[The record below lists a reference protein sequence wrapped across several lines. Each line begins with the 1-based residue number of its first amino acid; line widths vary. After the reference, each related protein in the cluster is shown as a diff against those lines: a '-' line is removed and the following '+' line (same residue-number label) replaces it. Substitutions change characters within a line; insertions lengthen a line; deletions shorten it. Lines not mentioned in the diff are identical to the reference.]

1 MRGSGWLLPLAATI
15 LWLAAVAWPM
25 IAAATE
31 LSAAETGTAAI
42 RPAGELL
49 STTVVWSSVVALGAT
64 ILGWAP
70 GRWLGRLAAR
80 PDRRGRRRFFLLA
93 VLLLAPIC
101 LPSYLAFWA
110 WWQAWPPDSAIYRWA
125 VEHGQV
131 ATMRHATLGLGLL
144 CWSWP
149 LAAWCVAAWVAAIP
163 AEHDEMLHLDGAGRW
178 TRGVDCLRTD
188 ASGLACGAFIVFM
201 ATFNNTT
208 SFDLAE
214 VFTFANELRAVQAL
228 GGTTRDLLIAGMPA
242 AAVAAVGALATWWAL
257 NRRRS
262 DDVSRA
268 LSPAWAT
275 IILSSVIWLLSV
287 AAPLALVS
295 GGALRRARVA
305 EFGELYGRALADTI
319 MVAAAC
325 GALAAIVACGLA
337 LMWQDRRRW
346 IRVAAHVQAVGW
358 LLAAL
363 IPATLV
369 AAAHESAY
377 NRGPLADFVYRSPR
391 MLVLGHL
398 SVFGFVAAL
407 LGRWAAQREPAI
419 VHDLRLLD
427 GADTLRGQL
436 IAAGPTLLSA
446 AVATAAITAV
456 LSLSEI
462 ALSGQLAPA
471 GFELLAPIVLNA
483 LHYQRPET
491 VALATV
497 ATIGLALVAVLAAA
511 LAWTT
516 LRRFSTT
523 GLDRTTATG
532 LLVSLAL
539 MGGCNDKDGDDSRQ
553 PFDTVMTF
561 GVNGLSLGQFSYPR
575 AIAVDPQR
583 GLVYVVDKT
592 ARVQR
597 FGLEGKPQLEWSM
610 PEKEQGKP
618 TGISVAPDGRVLIAD
633 THYFRVIIYDSEG
646 RELQRF
652 GSYGTE
658 PGQFIYPTDIAIGP
672 GGSIYVSEYGGNDR
686 VQVFSPP
693 PECEFLFTFGSPGDG
708 QDQFTRPQSLAF
720 SRDLSEL
727 YIADAINHR
736 IVVTDPQ
743 GRWLR
748 TFGGPGREPGW
759 LNYPYGLAVLDDGSL
774 LVAEFGG
781 NRIQRFSPEGRSLGT
796 YGRLGTN
803 PGELRYPWA
812 VASAGDLV
820 FILDSGNNRVQ
831 VINSP
836 Q

>member
-1 MRGSGWLLPLAATI
+1 MRGSGWLLPLAATF
-15 LWLAAVAWPM
+15 LWAAAVAGPM
-25 IAAATE
+25 IAAALE
-31 LSAAETGTAAI
+31 LAAAGSGSTSF

-49 STTVVWSSVVALGAT
+49 ATTVAWSSAVALGAT

-80 PDRRGRRRFFLLA
+80 PDRRGRRRFLLLA

-101 LPSYLAFWA
+101 LPSYLAYWA

-125 VEHGQV
+125 VEHGQI
-131 ATMRHATLGLGLL
+131 AAMRQATLWLGLL
-144 CWSWP
+144 CWSWS

-163 AEHDEMLHLDGAGRW
+163 AEHDEMLQLDGAGRW
-178 TRGVDCLRTD
+178 TRGLDRLRTD
-188 ASGLACGAFIVFM
+188 AGGLACAALIVFL
-201 ATFNNTT
+201 ATFNNAT

-214 VFTFANELRAVQAL
+214 VFTFANELRAVRAL
-228 GGTTRDLLIAGMPA
+228 GGTARDLLIAGMPA
-242 AAVAAVGALATWWAL
+242 VIVAALGSLAAWWAL
-257 NRRRS
+257 NRRRG

-268 LSPAWAT
+268 LSPARAT
-275 IILSSVIWLLSV
+275 IIVSCLIWLLSI

-305 EFGELYGRALADTI
+305 EFGELYGRAFVDTI
-319 MVAAAC
+319 MIAAAC
-325 GALAAIVACGLA
+325 GAFAAIVACGLA

-346 IRVAAHVQAVGW
+346 IRVAAHAQAVGW
-358 LLAAL
+358 LLMAL
-363 IPATLV
+363 MPATLV
-369 AAAHESAY
+369 AVAHESAY
-377 NRGPLADFVYRSPR
+377 NRGPLADLVYRSPL

-398 SVFGFVAAL
+398 SLFGLIAAL
-407 LGRWAAQREPAI
+407 LGRWAAQREPAA
-419 VHDLRLLD
+419 VRDLRLLD

-436 IAAGPTLLSA
+436 VAAGPTLMSA
-446 AVATAAITAV
+446 AVATAAITAA

-462 ALSGQLAPA
+462 SLSGQLAPP

-497 ATIGLALVAVLAAA
+497 ATIGVALIAAFVAAVAWSTVRRLSAAGLGRTAPIAVL
-511 LAWTT
+511 LSMTVI
-516 LRRFSTT
+516 S
-523 GLDRTTATG
+523 
-532 LLVSLAL
+532 
-539 MGGCNDKDGDDSRQ
+539 GCDDDDDSPR
-553 PFDTVMTF
+553 PLDTVMTF

-575 AIAVDPQR
+575 AIAADPQR
-583 GLVYVVDKT
+583 GFLYVVDKT

-597 FGLEGKPQLEWSM
+597 FGLDGKPQLEWSM

-618 TGISVAPDGRVLIAD
+618 TGISVAPDGRVYVAD
-633 THYFRVIIYDSEG
+633 THYFRIMVFDSEG
-646 RELQRF
+646 RELRRF

-658 PGQFIYPTDIAIGP
+658 PGQFIYPTDVAIGP
-672 GGSIYVSEYGGNDR
+672 GGNIYVSEYGGNDR

-693 PECEFLFTFGSPGDG
+693 PECEFLFAFGSPGDG
-708 QDQFTRPQSLAF
+708 EGQFTRPQSLAF

-727 YIADAINHR
+727 FITDAINHR

-748 TFGGPGREPGW
+748 TFGGPGREPGR
-759 LNYPYGLAVLDDGSL
+759 LNYPYGLTVLDDDSL

-781 NRIQRFSPEGRSLGT
+781 NRIQRFSPAGQPLAV
-796 YGRLGTN
+796 YGRLGTKL
-803 PGELRYPWA
+803 GELRYPWA
-812 VASAGDLV
+812 AAAAGDLV

-831 VINSP
+831 VINAP
-836 Q
+836 P